1 MDIIIRNG
9 IIENEESK
17 RIREIKN
24 KEGLLKKDYKNYI
37 KGIPGPYYDLL
48 DCHLCVPRKY
58 NEIINFT
65 GPQNNKKIKLN
76 DIKDF
81 NKLVKYCTICHK
93 EIKSNPCFS
102 SKRKIF
108 IEEDSFAKKVEIN
121 LDLQEE
127 FKKIKITH
135 EDNSNNNSDLD
146 LITSKLNKTSINIYT
161 RWNNIYEKIQKN
173 NIKYN
178 MNLIFL
184 NYKSLQQ
191 KNINRFYKIVY
202 KLIKTPVFYP
212 ISSTETKI
220 IWPWDLTI
228 YQKFKLLNPDYKSTS
243 IFSHRKN
250 YKISENYVIIE

>member
-9 IIENEESK
+9 IIQNEESK

-48 DCHLCVPRKY
+48 DCHLCIPRKY
-58 NEIINFT
+58 NQIDNFT
-65 GPQNNKKIKLN
+65 GPQNSKKIKLN

-81 NKLVKYCTICHK
+81 NKSTKYCSICHK

-108 IEEDSFAKKVEIN
+108 IEEDSFAKKVEVN
-121 LDLQEE
+121 FDLQKE
-127 FKKIKITH
+127 FKKIKITCEH
-135 EDNSNNNSDLD
+135 NYNNSSDLD
-146 LITSKLNKTSINIYT
+146 LIMSRLNKTSIDINT
-161 RWNNIYEKIQKN
+161 RWHNLYEKIQKN
-173 NIKYN
+173 NVNHN

-184 NYKSLQQ
+184 NYKSLQK
-191 KNINRFYKIVY
+191 KNINRFYKMVY
-202 KLIKTPVFYP
+202 KLIKEPVFYP

-220 IWPWDLTI
+220 IWPWDLTM
-228 YQKFKLLNPDYKSTS
+228 YQKFKLLNPNYKSAS
-243 IFSHRKN
+243 MFSHRKN